1 MLMPLWGLVEPGQ
14 PAPFNVFPY
23 IAIAVLALSVI
34 YGIILTKKN
43 PHLAQTIGSF
53 VADE

>member
-23 IAIAVLALSVI
+23 VALGVLAVSIV
-34 YGIILTKKN
+34 YGLL
-43 PHLAQTIGSF
+43 LARNRPGLAASIGSY